1 MNVEHLILSNLIY
14 NEQFVRETI
23 PYLRC
28 EYFDSAEATIFGLIS
43 NYFEKYKTQP
53 NRNALLLD
61 LENNNELNENQ
72 VNVVKKLIKS
82 LTKEDVD
89 YNHLRDNAER
99 FCRDKA
105 LYIALRKAIQ
115 ISDGKDKNISRG
127 EIPKILSEALSVSFD
142 SHIGH
147 DFLDNSEKRYDF
159 YHCIE
164 EKIQFDIDLL
174 NQITNGG
181 ISKKTLSLF
190 IAPTGVGKTM
200 VMCSLAADFLKNN
213 KNVLYI
219 TMEMAEEKIAERID
233 SNLLNIPLLD
243 ISKVEKSI
251 YENKMD
257 KLKQTTK
264 GKLIIKE
271 YPTACAGVNHFRFLL
286 SELRLK
292 KKFVPDII
300 FIDYLNI
307 CAAARFKNTSSTN
320 SYEYVKV
327 IAEEMRGLA
336 VEFNVPIFSATQT
349 NRKGVNNSD
358 FELTETSDSMG
369 STFTADLILA
379 LISTKELRELNQI
392 MIKQLKNRFNSLDN
406 PSKFVVGLDMAYMR
420 LYNIETQDGISSED
434 VPVFDKSSFMEQK
447 NREDTNKKKKSIGNW
462 II

>member
-147 DFLDNSEKRYDF
+147 DFLDDSEKRYDF

-349 NRKGVNNSD
+349 N
-358 FELTETSDSMG
+358 
-369 STFTADLILA
+369 
-379 LISTKELRELNQI
+379 
-392 MIKQLKNRFNSLDN
+392 
-406 PSKFVVGLDMAYMR
+406 
-420 LYNIETQDGISSED
+420 
-434 VPVFDKSSFMEQK
+434 
-447 NREDTNKKKKSIGNW
+447 
-462 II
+462 